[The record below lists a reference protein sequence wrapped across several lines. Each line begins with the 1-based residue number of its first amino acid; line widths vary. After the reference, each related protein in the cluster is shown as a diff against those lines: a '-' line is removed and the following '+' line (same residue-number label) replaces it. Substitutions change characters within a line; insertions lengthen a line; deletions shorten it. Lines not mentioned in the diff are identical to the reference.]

1 MVSLSYKL
9 ISDINS
15 SWQGNNKRVQK
26 LAEKCGK
33 REIAVSYLAIAMLFE
48 EASAFDNIL
57 FNWNRSILKW
67 LVHLGSTS
75 LNLEDVTFLLNA
87 VFLKGIWELR

>member
-1 MVSLSYKL
+1 
-9 ISDINS
+9 
-15 SWQGNNKRVQK
+15 

-87 VFLKGIWELR
+87 VFLKRI